1 MSESIVPRG
10 QRLYRRSGPQEV
22 LGEERK
28 KKVREEGRK
37 NEQTKERMKETE
49 SKEGKTDSCLYTLSK
64 CLTILCFEAAV
75 NQ

>member
-1 MSESIVPRG
+1 MSLIIMSESIVPRG

-37 NEQTKERMKETE
+37 NEQTKERMKET
-49 SKEGKTDSCLYTLSK
+49 K
-64 CLTILCFEAAV
+64 
-75 NQ
+75 